1 MRKKILILAFLTLIM
16 VLVFV
21 FAGLKDFDEYALK
34 NRFLQIAAIV
44 IVAICIAIST
54 VIFQTLCNNKILTP
68 AIIGLDSLY
77 MLLQSALVFSL
88 GSANL
93 SVYRNDINF
102 LITLACMVV
111 FSLGLYKILFSSDKS
126 IYLIMLLGLI
136 FGTLFSTLSSFF
148 EILIDPDEFMIIQGR
163 MFASFDNVAFDVL
176 ALAYIVTLLSF
187 IWIFRYMKFLDP
199 LSLGKDLSIN
209 LGINYQK
216 ISKHLM
222 IIIAILTSISTA
234 LVGPITFLGLLVV
247 NITYELFKTAK
258 HSILLL
264 ACILISI
271 LALLGGVFFVSRI
284 FDYNTTISVI
294 INFLGGIYFIYLV
307 LKGNKLYDKITKYH
321 QILRSKGYH
330 FRS

>member
-16 VLVFV
+16 ALVFV

-77 MLLQSALVFSL
+77 MLLQSALIFSF
-88 GSANL
+88 GAANL
-93 SVYRNDINF
+93 SVYKNDINF
-102 LITLACMVV
+102 LITLVCMVV
-111 FSLGLYKILFSSDKS
+111 FSLGLYKILFSSDRS
-126 IYLIMLLGLI
+126 IYLIMLLGLV

-148 EILIDPDEFMIIQGR
+148 EVLIDPDEFMVIQGR
-163 MFASFDNVAFDVL
+163 MFASFDNIAFDIL
-176 ALAYIVTLLSF
+176 ILAYIISFLSF

-199 LSLGKDLSIN
+199 LNLGKDLAIN

-216 ISKHLM
+216 ISKQLM

-234 LVGPITFLGLLVV
+234 LVGPITFLGLLVA

-258 HSILLL
+258 HSILLS

-271 LALLGGVFFVSRI
+271 LALLGGVFFVSRV
-284 FDYNTTISVI
+284 FDYNATISVV

-307 LKGNKLYDKITKYH
+307 LKGNKL
-321 QILRSKGYH
+321 
-330 FRS
+330 

>member
-1 MRKKILILAFLTLIM
+1 MRKKMLILSFLTLNMIGIFI
-16 VLVFV
+16 FV
-21 FAGLKDFDEYALK
+21 GLNGFDEYALK
-34 NRFLQIAAIV
+34 SRFLKIAAII
-44 IVAICIAIST
+44 IVAICIAVST

-77 MLLQSALVFSL
+77 MLLQSALIFSF
-88 GSANL
+88 GAANL
-93 SVYRNDINF
+93 SVYKNDINF
-102 LITLACMVV
+102 LITLVCMVV
-111 FSLGLYKILFSSDKS
+111 FSLGLYKILFSSDRS
-126 IYLIMLLGLI
+126 IYLIMLLGLV

-148 EILIDPDEFMIIQGR
+148 EVLIDPDEFMVIQGR
-163 MFASFDNVAFDVL
+163 MFASFDNIAFDVL
-176 ALAYIVTLLSF
+176 ILAYIISFLSF

-199 LSLGKDLSIN
+199 LNLGKDLAIN

-216 ISKHLM
+216 ISKQLM

-258 HSILLL
+258 HSILLS

-271 LALLGGVFFVSRI
+271 LALLGGVFFVSRV
-284 FDYNTTISVI
+284 FDYNATISVV

-307 LKGNKLYDKITKYH
+307 LKGNKL
-321 QILRSKGYH
+321 
-330 FRS
+330 

>member
-1 MRKKILILAFLTLIM
+1 MRKKMLILSFLTLNMIGIFI
-16 VLVFV
+16 FV
-21 FAGLKDFDEYALK
+21 GLNGFDEYALK
-34 NRFLQIAAIV
+34 SRFLQIAAII
-44 IVAICIAIST
+44 IVAICIAVST

-77 MLLQSALVFSL
+77 MLLQSALIFSF
-88 GSANL
+88 GAANL
-93 SVYRNDINF
+93 SVYKNDINF
-102 LITLACMVV
+102 LITLVCMVV
-111 FSLGLYKILFSSDKS
+111 FSLGLYKILFSSDRN
-126 IYLIMLLGLI
+126 IYLIMLLGLV

-148 EILIDPDEFMIIQGR
+148 EVLIDPDEFMVIQGR
-163 MFASFDNVAFDVL
+163 MFASFDNIAFDVL
-176 ALAYIVTLLSF
+176 ILAYIISFLSF

-199 LSLGKDLSIN
+199 LNLGKDLAIN

-216 ISKHLM
+216 ISKQLM

-258 HSILLL
+258 HSILLS

-271 LALLGGVFFVSRI
+271 LALLGGVFFVSRV
-284 FDYNTTISVI
+284 FDYNATISVV

-307 LKGNKLYDKITKYH
+307 LKGNKL
-321 QILRSKGYH
+321 
-330 FRS
+330 

>member
-1 MRKKILILAFLTLIM
+1 MRKKMLILNFLTLNMIGIFI
-16 VLVFV
+16 LV
-21 FAGLKDFDEYALK
+21 GLNGLDEYALK
-34 NRFLQIAAIV
+34 SRFLQIAAII
-44 IVAICIAIST
+44 IVAICIAVST

-77 MLLQSALVFSL
+77 MLLQSALIFSF
-88 GSANL
+88 GAANL
-93 SVYRNDINF
+93 SVYKNDINF
-102 LITLACMVV
+102 LITLVCMVV
-111 FSLGLYKILFSSDKS
+111 FSLGLYKILFSSDRS
-126 IYLIMLLGLI
+126 IYLIMLLGLV

-148 EILIDPDEFMIIQGR
+148 EVLIDPDEFMVIQGR
-163 MFASFDNVAFDVL
+163 MFASFDNIAFDVL
-176 ALAYIVTLLSF
+176 ILAYIISFLSF

-199 LSLGKDLSIN
+199 LN

-216 ISKHLM
+216 ISKQLM

-258 HSILLL
+258 HSILLS

-271 LALLGGVFFVSRI
+271 LALLGGVFFVSRV
-284 FDYNTTISVI
+284 FDYNATISVV

-307 LKGNKLYDKITKYH
+307 LKGNKL
-321 QILRSKGYH
+321 
-330 FRS
+330 

>member
-16 VLVFV
+16 ALVFI

-44 IVAICIAIST
+44 IVAICIAVST

-77 MLLQSALVFSL
+77 MLLQSALIFSL

-93 SVYRNDINF
+93 SVYKNDINF

-148 EILIDPDEFMIIQGR
+148 EILIDPDEFMVIQGR

-176 ALAYIVTLLSF
+176 ALAYIVALLSF
-187 IWIFRYMKFLDP
+187 VWIFRYMKFLDP

-247 NITYELFKTAK
+247 NITYELFKSSK

-264 ACILISI
+264 ACVLISI
-271 LALLGGVFFVSRI
+271 LALLGGVFFVSRV

-307 LKGNKLYDKITKYH
+307 LKGNKL
-321 QILRSKGYH
+321 
-330 FRS
+330 

>member
-1 MRKKILILAFLTLIM
+1 MRKKILILSFITLIM
-16 VLVFV
+16 ALVFI

-34 NRFLQIAAIV
+34 NRSLQIAAIA
-44 IVAICIAIST
+44 IVAICIAVST
-54 VIFQTLCNNKILTP
+54 IIFQTLCNNKILTP

-93 SVYRNDINF
+93 SVYKNDINF

-148 EILIDPDEFMIIQGR
+148 EILIDPDEFMVIQGR

-187 IWIFRYMKFLDP
+187 VWIFRYMKFLDP

-247 NITYELFKTAK
+247 NITYELFKTSK

-264 ACILISI
+264 ACVLISI
-271 LALLGGVFFVSRI
+271 LALLGGVFFVSRV

-307 LKGNKLYDKITKYH
+307 LKGNKL
-321 QILRSKGYH
+321 
-330 FRS
+330 

>member
-16 VLVFV
+16 ALVFV

-148 EILIDPDEFMIIQGR
+148 EIFIDPDEFMIIQGR

-307 LKGNKLYDKITKYH
+307 LKGNKL
-321 QILRSKGYH
+321 
-330 FRS
+330 

>member
-16 VLVFV
+16 ALVFV

-126 IYLIMLLGLI
+126 IYLIMLLGLV

-148 EILIDPDEFMIIQGR
+148 EVLIDPDEFMVIQGR
-163 MFASFDNVAFDVL
+163 MFASFDNIAFDVL
-176 ALAYIVTLLSF
+176 ILAYIISFLSF

-199 LSLGKDLSIN
+199 LNLGKDLAIN

-271 LALLGGVFFVSRI
+271 LALLGGVFFVSRV
-284 FDYNTTISVI
+284 FDYNATISMV

-307 LKGNKLYDKITKYH
+307 LKGNKL
-321 QILRSKGYH
+321 
-330 FRS
+330 

>member
-16 VLVFV
+16 ALVFV

-271 LALLGGVFFVSRI
+271 LALLGGVFLSLEFLI
-284 FDYNTTISVI
+284 TI
-294 INFLGGIYFIYLV
+294 
-307 LKGNKLYDKITKYH
+307 
-321 QILRSKGYH
+321 QP
-330 FRS
+330 

>member
-16 VLVFV
+16 ALVFV
-21 FAGLKDFDEYALK
+21 FTGLKDFDEYALK

-307 LKGNKLYDKITKYH
+307 LKGNKL
-321 QILRSKGYH
+321 
-330 FRS
+330 

>member
-16 VLVFV
+16 ALVFV

-222 IIIAILTSISTA
+222 IIITILTSISTA

-247 NITYELFKTAK
+247 NITYELFKTSK

-307 LKGNKLYDKITKYH
+307 LKGNKL
-321 QILRSKGYH
+321 
-330 FRS
+330 

>member
-148 EILIDPDEFMIIQGR
+148 EILIDPDKFMIIQGR

-307 LKGNKLYDKITKYH
+307 LKGNKL
-321 QILRSKGYH
+321 
-330 FRS
+330 

>member
-16 VLVFV
+16 ALVFI

-44 IVAICIAIST
+44 IVAICIAVST

-77 MLLQSALVFSL
+77 MLLQSALIFSL

-93 SVYRNDINF
+93 SVYKNDINF

-148 EILIDPDEFMIIQGR
+148 EILIDPDEFMVIQGR

-187 IWIFRYMKFLDP
+187 VWIFRYMKFLDP

-247 NITYELFKTAK
+247 NITYELFKSSK
-258 HSILLL
+258 HSILLF
-264 ACILISI
+264 ACVLISI
-271 LALLGGVFFVSRI
+271 LALLGGVFFVSRV

-307 LKGNKLYDKITKYH
+307 LKGNKL
-321 QILRSKGYH
+321 
-330 FRS
+330 

>member
-111 FSLGLYKILFSSDKS
+111 FSLGLYKILFSSNKS

-307 LKGNKLYDKITKYH
+307 LKGNKL
-321 QILRSKGYH
+321 
-330 FRS
+330 

>member
-16 VLVFV
+16 ALVFV

-111 FSLGLYKILFSSDKS
+111 FSLGLYKILFSSDKN

-222 IIIAILTSISTA
+222 IIIAILTSTSTA

-307 LKGNKLYDKITKYH
+307 LKGNKL
-321 QILRSKGYH
+321 
-330 FRS
+330 

>member
-16 VLVFV
+16 ALVFV

-68 AIIGLDSLY
+68 AIIGFDSLY

-307 LKGNKLYDKITKYH
+307 LKGNKL
-321 QILRSKGYH
+321 
-330 FRS
+330 

>member
-16 VLVFV
+16 ALVFV

-271 LALLGGVFFVSRI
+271 LALLGGVFFVSR
-284 FDYNTTISVI
+284 
-294 INFLGGIYFIYLV
+294 
-307 LKGNKLYDKITKYH
+307 
-321 QILRSKGYH
+321 
-330 FRS
+330 

>member
-1 MRKKILILAFLTLIM
+1 MRKKILILSFITLIM
-16 VLVFV
+16 ALVFI

-34 NRFLQIAAIV
+34 NRSLQIAAIV
-44 IVAICIAIST
+44 IVAICIAVST
-54 VIFQTLCNNKILTP
+54 IIFQTLCNNKILTP

-93 SVYRNDINF
+93 SVYKNDINF

-136 FGTLFSTLSSFF
+136 FGTLFNTLSSFF
-148 EILIDPDEFMIIQGR
+148 EILIDPDEFMVIQGR

-187 IWIFRYMKFLDP
+187 VWIFRYMKFLDP

-247 NITYELFKTAK
+247 NITYELFKTSK

-264 ACILISI
+264 ACVLISI
-271 LALLGGVFFVSRI
+271 LALLGGVFFVSRV

-307 LKGNKLYDKITKYH
+307 LKGNKL
-321 QILRSKGYH
+321 
-330 FRS
+330 

>member
-16 VLVFV
+16 ALIFV

-34 NRFLQIAAIV
+34 NRFLQIAAII
-44 IVAICIAIST
+44 IVAICIAVST

-102 LITLACMVV
+102 LITLTCMVV

-307 LKGNKLYDKITKYH
+307 LKGNKL
-321 QILRSKGYH
+321 
-330 FRS
+330 

>member
-16 VLVFV
+16 ALVFI

-44 IVAICIAIST
+44 IVAICIAVST

-77 MLLQSALVFSL
+77 MLLQSALIFSL

-93 SVYRNDINF
+93 SVYKNDINF

-148 EILIDPDEFMIIQGR
+148 EILIDPDEFMVIQGR

-176 ALAYIVTLLSF
+176 TLAYIVTLLSF
-187 IWIFRYMKFLDP
+187 VWIFRYMKFLDP

-222 IIIAILTSISTA
+222 IIIAILISISTA

-247 NITYELFKTAK
+247 NITYELFKSSK
-258 HSILLL
+258 HSILLF
-264 ACILISI
+264 ACVLISI
-271 LALLGGVFFVSRI
+271 LALLGGVFFVSRV

-307 LKGNKLYDKITKYH
+307 LKGNKL
-321 QILRSKGYH
+321 
-330 FRS
+330 

>member
-1 MRKKILILAFLTLIM
+1 MRKKMLILSFLTLGMIGIFI
-16 VLVFV
+16 LV
-21 FAGLKDFDEYALK
+21 GLSGFDEYALK
-34 NRFLQIAAIV
+34 SRFLQIAAII
-44 IVAICIAIST
+44 IVAICIAVST

-77 MLLQSALVFSL
+77 MLLQSALIFSF
-88 GSANL
+88 GAANL
-93 SVYRNDINF
+93 SVYKNDINF
-102 LITLACMVV
+102 LIALVCMVV
-111 FSLGLYKILFSSDKS
+111 FSLGLYKILFSSDRS
-126 IYLIMLLGLI
+126 IYLIMLLGLV

-148 EILIDPDEFMIIQGR
+148 EVLIDPDEFMVIQGR
-163 MFASFDNVAFDVL
+163 MFASFDNIAFDVL
-176 ALAYIVTLLSF
+176 ILAYIISFLSF

-199 LSLGKDLSIN
+199 LNLGKDLAIN

-216 ISKHLM
+216 ISKQLM

-258 HSILLL
+258 HSILLS

-271 LALLGGVFFVSRI
+271 LALLGGVFFVSRV

-307 LKGNKLYDKITKYH
+307 LKGNKL
-321 QILRSKGYH
+321 
-330 FRS
+330 

>member
-16 VLVFV
+16 ALVFV

-77 MLLQSALVFSL
+77 MLLQSALIFSL

-222 IIIAILTSISTA
+222 IIITILTSISTA

-307 LKGNKLYDKITKYH
+307 LKGNKL
-321 QILRSKGYH
+321 
-330 FRS
+330 

>member
-1 MRKKILILAFLTLIM
+1 MRKKMLILSFLTLNMIGIFI
-16 VLVFV
+16 FV
-21 FAGLKDFDEYALK
+21 GLNGFDEYALK
-34 NRFLQIAAIV
+34 SRFLQIAAII
-44 IVAICIAIST
+44 IVAICIAVST

-77 MLLQSALVFSL
+77 MLLQSALIFSF
-88 GSANL
+88 GAANL
-93 SVYRNDINF
+93 SVYKNDINF
-102 LITLACMVV
+102 LITLVCMVV
-111 FSLGLYKILFSSDKS
+111 FSLGLYKILFSSDRS
-126 IYLIMLLGLI
+126 IYLIMLLGLV

-148 EILIDPDEFMIIQGR
+148 EVLIDPDEFMVIQGR
-163 MFASFDNVAFDVL
+163 MFDSFDNIAFDVL
-176 ALAYIVTLLSF
+176 ILAYIISFLSF

-199 LSLGKDLSIN
+199 LNLGKDLAIN

-216 ISKHLM
+216 ISKQLM

-258 HSILLL
+258 HSILLS

-271 LALLGGVFFVSRI
+271 LALLGGVFFVSRV
-284 FDYNTTISVI
+284 FDYNATISVV

-307 LKGNKLYDKITKYH
+307 LKGNKL
-321 QILRSKGYH
+321 
-330 FRS
+330 

>member
-16 VLVFV
+16 ALVFV

-148 EILIDPDEFMIIQGR
+148 EILVDPDEFMIIQGR

-222 IIIAILTSISTA
+222 IIIAILTSTSTA

-307 LKGNKLYDKITKYH
+307 LKGNKL
-321 QILRSKGYH
+321 
-330 FRS
+330 

>member
-16 VLVFV
+16 ALVFV

-222 IIIAILTSISTA
+222 IIIAILTSTSTA

-307 LKGNKLYDKITKYH
+307 LKG
-321 QILRSKGYH
+321 
-330 FRS
+330 

>member
-16 VLVFV
+16 TLVFI

-44 IVAICIAIST
+44 IVAICIAVST

-77 MLLQSALVFSL
+77 MLLQSALIFSL

-93 SVYRNDINF
+93 SVYKNDINF
-102 LITLACMVV
+102 LITLFCMVV

-148 EILIDPDEFMIIQGR
+148 EILIDPDEFMVIQGR

-176 ALAYIVTLLSF
+176 TLAYIVTLLSF
-187 IWIFRYMKFLDP
+187 VWIFRYMKFLDP

-247 NITYELFKTAK
+247 NITYELFKSSK

-264 ACILISI
+264 ACVLISI
-271 LALLGGVFFVSRI
+271 LALLGGVFFVSRV

-307 LKGNKLYDKITKYH
+307 LKGNKL
-321 QILRSKGYH
+321 
-330 FRS
+330 

>member
-16 VLVFV
+16 ALVFV

-77 MLLQSALVFSL
+77 MLLQSTLVFSL

-222 IIIAILTSISTA
+222 IIIAILTSTSTA

-271 LALLGGVFFVSRI
+271 LALLEGVFFVSRI

-307 LKGNKLYDKITKYH
+307 LKGNKL
-321 QILRSKGYH
+321 
-330 FRS
+330 

>member
-1 MRKKILILAFLTLIM
+1 MRKKMLILSFLTLGMIGIFI
-16 VLVFV
+16 LVDLN
-21 FAGLKDFDEYALK
+21 GFDEYALK
-34 NRFLQIAAIV
+34 SRFLQIAAII
-44 IVAICIAIST
+44 IVAICIAVST

-77 MLLQSALVFSL
+77 MLLQSALIFSF
-88 GSANL
+88 GAANL
-93 SVYRNDINF
+93 SVYKNDINF
-102 LITLACMVV
+102 LITLVCMVV
-111 FSLGLYKILFSSDKS
+111 FSLRLYKILFSSDRS
-126 IYLIMLLGLI
+126 IYLIMLLGLV

-148 EILIDPDEFMIIQGR
+148 EVLIDPDEFMVIQGR
-163 MFASFDNVAFDVL
+163 MFASFDNIAFDIL
-176 ALAYIVTLLSF
+176 ILAYIISFLSF

-199 LSLGKDLSIN
+199 LNLGKDLAIN

-216 ISKHLM
+216 ISKQLM

-258 HSILLL
+258 HSILLS

-271 LALLGGVFFVSRI
+271 LALLGGVFFVSRV
-284 FDYNTTISVI
+284 FDYNATISVV

-307 LKGNKLYDKITKYH
+307 LKGNKL
-321 QILRSKGYH
+321 
-330 FRS
+330 

>member
-16 VLVFV
+16 ALVFV

-44 IVAICIAIST
+44 IVAICIAVST

-77 MLLQSALVFSL
+77 MLLQSALIFSF
-88 GSANL
+88 GAANL
-93 SVYRNDINF
+93 SVYKNDINF
-102 LITLACMVV
+102 LITLVCMVV

-126 IYLIMLLGLI
+126 IYLIMLLGLV

-148 EILIDPDEFMIIQGR
+148 EVLIDPDEFIVIQGR
-163 MFASFDNVAFDVL
+163 MFASFDNIAFDVL
-176 ALAYIVTLLSF
+176 ILAYIISFLSF

-199 LSLGKDLSIN
+199 LNLGKDLAIN

-216 ISKHLM
+216 ISKQLM

-258 HSILLL
+258 HSILLS

-271 LALLGGVFFVSRI
+271 LALLGGVFFVSRV
-284 FDYNTTISVI
+284 FDYNTTISVV

-307 LKGNKLYDKITKYH
+307 LKGNKL
-321 QILRSKGYH
+321 
-330 FRS
+330 

>member
-1 MRKKILILAFLTLIM
+1 MRKKMLILSFLTLMIGIFI
-16 VLVFV
+16 LVDLN
-21 FAGLKDFDEYALK
+21 GFDEYALK
-34 NRFLQIAAIV
+34 SRFLQIAAII
-44 IVAICIAIST
+44 IVAICIAVST

-77 MLLQSALVFSL
+77 MLLQSALIFSF
-88 GSANL
+88 GAANL
-93 SVYRNDINF
+93 SVYKNDINF
-102 LITLACMVV
+102 LITLVCMVV
-111 FSLGLYKILFSSDKS
+111 FSLGLYKILFSSDRS
-126 IYLIMLLGLI
+126 IYLIMLLGLV

-148 EILIDPDEFMIIQGR
+148 EVLIDPDEFMVIQGR
-163 MFASFDNVAFDVL
+163 MFASFDNIAFDVL
-176 ALAYIVTLLSF
+176 ILAYIISFLSF

-199 LSLGKDLSIN
+199 LNLGKDLAIN

-216 ISKHLM
+216 ISKQLM

-258 HSILLL
+258 HSILLS

-271 LALLGGVFFVSRI
+271 LALLGGVFFVSRV
-284 FDYNTTISVI
+284 FDYNATISVV

-307 LKGNKLYDKITKYH
+307 LKGNKL
-321 QILRSKGYH
+321 
-330 FRS
+330 

>member
-16 VLVFV
+16 ALVFV

-93 SVYRNDINF
+93 SIYRNDINF

-222 IIIAILTSISTA
+222 IIITILTSISTA

-307 LKGNKLYDKITKYH
+307 LKGNKL
-321 QILRSKGYH
+321 
-330 FRS
+330 

>member
-1 MRKKILILAFLTLIM
+1 MRKKMLILSFLTLNMIGIFI
-16 VLVFV
+16 FV
-21 FAGLKDFDEYALK
+21 GLNGFDEYALK
-34 NRFLQIAAIV
+34 SRFLQIAAII
-44 IVAICIAIST
+44 IVAICIAVST

-77 MLLQSALVFSL
+77 MLLQSALIFSF
-88 GSANL
+88 GAANL
-93 SVYRNDINF
+93 SVYKNDINF
-102 LITLACMVV
+102 LITLVCMVV
-111 FSLGLYKILFSSDKS
+111 FSLGLYKILFSSDRS
-126 IYLIMLLGLI
+126 IYLIMLLGLV

-148 EILIDPDEFMIIQGR
+148 EVLIDPDEFMVIQGR
-163 MFASFDNVAFDVL
+163 LFASFDNIAFDVL
-176 ALAYIVTLLSF
+176 ILAYIISFLSF

-199 LSLGKDLSIN
+199 LNLGKDLAIN

-216 ISKHLM
+216 ISKQLM

-258 HSILLL
+258 HSILLS

-271 LALLGGVFFVSRI
+271 LALLGGVFFVSRV
-284 FDYNTTISVI
+284 FDYNATISVV

-307 LKGNKLYDKITKYH
+307 LKGNKL
-321 QILRSKGYH
+321 
-330 FRS
+330 

>member
-1 MRKKILILAFLTLIM
+1 MRKKILILAFLTLTM
-16 VLVFV
+16 ALVFV

-44 IVAICIAIST
+44 IVAICIAVST

-307 LKGNKLYDKITKYH
+307 LKGNKL
-321 QILRSKGYH
+321 
-330 FRS
+330 